1 MFSIAGG
8 ASRLKKWF
16 KPVARVWAFGMKN
29 RSKIAYYGGVALVLA
44 AVAVAAEQYRRGD
57 TETEPL
63 ILPPAE
69 VEISAQVEPVP
80 VFTEPQG
87 LTLLR
92 GFSQLP
98 QWNETLGLWETH
110 AAVDYQC
117 TENQIVSLSEGIVQ
131 TIGLSGIYGG
141 FVEVVTDQYLVRY
154 ASLTPA
160 AGLSAGDPISAGD
173 VLGTADDSMPG
184 ENHLGAHLHLE
195 LECMGERVSF
205 LEHASDYRSDAQ
217 S

>member
-1 MFSIAGG
+1 MFRIASG
-8 ASRLKKWF
+8 AACLKKWF
-16 KPVARVWAFGMKN
+16 KPVSRIWAFGKKN

-57 TETEPL
+57 AETEPL

-69 VEISAQVEPVP
+69 VEISAQIEPVP
-80 VFTEPQG
+80 VFIEPQG
-87 LTLLR
+87 LTFLR

-110 AAVDYQC
+110 AAVDYKC
-117 TENQIVSLSEGIVQ
+117 AENQIVSLSEGIVQ
-131 TIGLSGIYGG
+131 TIGTSGIYGG

-154 ASLTPA
+154 ASLAPV
-160 AGLSAGDPISAGD
+160 AGLTAGDSISAGD
-173 VLGTADDSMPG
+173 ILGTADNSMPG

-205 LEHASDYRSDAQ
+205 LEHASDYRSDA
-217 S
+217 